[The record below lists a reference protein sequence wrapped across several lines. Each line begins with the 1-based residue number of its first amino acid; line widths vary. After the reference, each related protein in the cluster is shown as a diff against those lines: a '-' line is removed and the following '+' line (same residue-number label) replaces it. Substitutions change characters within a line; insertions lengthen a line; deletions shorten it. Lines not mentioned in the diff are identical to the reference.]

1 MTASAYP
8 QLSPGDVAWL
18 LAQCREALGAASP
31 ELAAV
36 GEMLLAGHR
45 PEQWPVEWH
54 LPWWLSGDLGLPD
67 DVWRALSVC
76 NLLGLGY
83 VRLQDHLA
91 EQTTAD
97 GLTPGRQAVLASAF
111 YEAALVGLS
120 ALFAGMPA
128 FWQHRR
134 AAMAQWLAAL
144 LEDPVPLEGPG
155 DRWPEQDVL
164 RLAWRGAPLKITAAG
179 ACLLAGR
186 EDAIPALAAALDHLL
201 AAQVLLDHVDDWRD
215 DVAGG
220 RFNAFVAYA
229 LDGAACP
236 DDADRE
242 GTARRV
248 QALLMTGDPAG
259 YFSHIQ
265 RHLARARAL
274 AGEVP
279 CRGLAAFTAALEVD
293 AQRGCDRLV
302 TAARSR
308 FAGAVA
314 GVLMPQLGQSP
325 VSAGSL

>member
-1 MTASAYP
+1 M
-8 QLSPGDVAWL
+8 AWL
-18 LAQCREALGAASP
+18 LAQCRVALGAVSP
-31 ELAAV
+31 ELAAP
-36 GEMLLAGHR
+36 GGRLLAGHS

-54 LPWWLSGDLGLPD
+54 LPWWLAGDLGLPD
-67 DVWRALSVC
+67 DAWRTLTVC

-91 EQTTAD
+91 EATTAS
-97 GLTPGRQAVLASAF
+97 GLSPGRQAVLAGAF
-111 YEAALVGLS
+111 HEAALAGLAS
-120 ALFAGMPA
+120 LFADTPS
-128 FWQHRR
+128 FWQHRS
-134 AAMAQWLAAL
+134 AFMAQWLAAL
-144 LEDPVPLEGPG
+144 LEDGVPLDGPG

-164 RLAWRGAPLKITAAG
+164 RLAWRGAPLKITAVG
-179 ACLLAGR
+179 SCLLAGR
-186 EDAIPALAAALDHLL
+186 PEAIQPLEGALDHLL
-201 AAQVLLDHVDDWRD
+201 SAQVLLDHVDDWRD

-229 LDGAACP
+229 LDGAPRP

-248 QALLMTGDPAG
+248 QALLMTGDPTG

-293 AQRGCDRLV
+293 AQRGCDRLI
-302 TAARSR
+302 TAARSQL
-308 FAGAVA
+308 AGAVA
-314 GVLMPQLGQSP
+314 GVLMPQFGMSP
-325 VSAGSL
+325 ISTGSL